1 MKGKGTEMATKLTTD
16 ERNELD
22 AIYAHL
28 DAEWDAAGKTTA
40 PERMPFD
47 REDILEWRKL
57 TAHERLLGLRAY
69 AWASDRIASAGA
81 RALQRAA

>member
-1 MKGKGTEMATKLTTD
+1 MRTIRLTTD

-22 AIYAHL
+22 AIYTQL
-28 DAEWDAAGKTTA
+28 DTEWHTAGKATT

-57 TAHERLLGLRAY
+57 TALERLLGLRAY
-69 AWASDRIASAGA
+69 AWASDRINAARA